1 MKRILIA
8 CAFAAA
14 WLNVTPAFAVE
25 RTVTLAVKNMTCA
38 SCPYIVRESLSAV
51 PGVTK
56 VKVSFE
62 KKTAVVNFDDTKTNV
77 DALNAAS
84 AKAGY
89 PTQVIGQGS

>member
-1 MKRILIA
+1 MKRILVAIPLIA
-8 CAFAAA
+8 AWLHVAPAFAA
-14 WLNVTPAFAVE
+14 E

-62 KKTAVVNFDDTKTNV
+62 KQTAVVSFDDARTSI

-84 AKAGY
+84 TKAGY